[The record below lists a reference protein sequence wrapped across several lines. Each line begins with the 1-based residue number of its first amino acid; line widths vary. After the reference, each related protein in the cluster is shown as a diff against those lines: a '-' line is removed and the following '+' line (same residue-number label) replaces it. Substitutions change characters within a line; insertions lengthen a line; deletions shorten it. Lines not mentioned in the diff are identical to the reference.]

1 MKCNK
6 IYTALHVTGW
16 SRSSRRLNSGHAHLA
31 CTNEI
36 STHNKRCRQQKS
48 RKASLTKACSF
59 QWRLQT
65 WQRATESRSY
75 FFCGHKSTIE
85 RRPSKAEWKRV
96 PTVKRQLDKQSWKV
110 KLSAHSIFVQP
121 RVKLYRRTEIDWS
134 TSATNCADELKFNTN
149 STEISSL
156 RQQASKQARMTNL
169 CRFYDVQTIPAT
181 RDGRQTATMVWA
193 NELLS

>member
-1 MKCNK
+1 M
-6 IYTALHVTGW
+6 
-16 SRSSRRLNSGHAHLA
+16 SRRLNSGHAHLA

-36 STHNKRCRQQKS
+36 STHKRCRQQKS
-48 RKASLTKACSF
+48 RKANLTKACSF

-85 RRPSKAEWKRV
+85 RRPSQAEWKRV

-134 TSATNCADELKFNTN
+134 TSATNWADELKFNTN

-156 RQQASKQARMTNL
+156 RQQASSNDEFMQILRCSNDSSDSRWAASGN
-169 CRFYDVQTIPAT
+169 
-181 RDGRQTATMVWA
+181 DGLSYSA